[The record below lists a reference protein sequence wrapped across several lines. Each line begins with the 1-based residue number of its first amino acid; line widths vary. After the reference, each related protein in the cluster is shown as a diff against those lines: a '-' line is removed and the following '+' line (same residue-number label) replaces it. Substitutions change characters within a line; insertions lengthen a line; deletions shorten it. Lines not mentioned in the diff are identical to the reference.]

1 MSQFTPINIPQE
13 NNLPLVIYFTRTSPT
28 FSRQARIEALELL
41 IDRCSRAIEACLD
54 ATDATLATIDEGD
67 KHRASL
73 NNIRADLPAD
83 MHRNLAQMTDAVR
96 ARSREELEAIGR
108 NLRTL
113 MSCKR
118 EAEQGRECGISL
130 LLL

>member
-41 IDRCSRAIEACLD
+41 IDRCSRAIETCLD

-73 NNIRADLPAD
+73 NSIRADLPAD

-96 ARSREELEAIGR
+96 ARSREELEAIERHFSPPPLSDLKWMDG
-108 NLRTL
+108 
-113 MSCKR
+113 
-118 EAEQGRECGISL
+118 
-130 LLL
+130 